1 MTFTMCMCGGYIMID
16 KSMCGGYIM
25 IDKSMCGGY
34 IMILYNDHDNDNE
47 FYFQFVQVALYYTI
61 YNRYIYN

>member
-1 MTFTMCMCGGYIMID
+1 MTFTMC
-16 KSMCGGYIM
+16 MCGGYIM